1 MFLFFGEDED
11 QERRLIHK
19 IIEYVKRNPDRSTAV
34 IRFWLSPHDDS
45 KITESNTVK
54 AAHVLLTL
62 GEEMASTIFGQ
73 FSKDDIKLLNQGMKT
88 LSRTL
93 ENRHL
98 EILLEFYELCKT
110 LNPFHLSDH
119 HSFMKKLIERSNS
132 KDVYTQQNKPKY
144 SELEQV
150 NSIETRALAHVI
162 RREHP
167 QTIAVILAHIES
179 NKRANTL
186 AQLPSDIQ
194 VDVCMRIARLDTVHP
209 LILRDLK
216 ETLMH
221 EIKGLNLSNDEETL
235 GVPLLAKLLS
245 NMEQVHEDQIFDRL
259 SEIDPDLVDSIRNE
273 MFTFDDLVYI
283 DNRGTQTLLKEIE
296 KKVLVLALKAGS
308 ENVKM
313 KFFSNISQRAVDMIL
328 DDMAALGLV
337 RLSDVKAAQAMIV
350 ETALQLEAAGK
361 LTMTKLDAMKI

>member
-132 KDVYTQQNKPKY
+132 KDVYTQQSQPKY

-194 VDVCMRIARLDTVHP
+194 VDVCMR
-209 LILRDLK
+209 
-216 ETLMH
+216 
-221 EIKGLNLSNDEETL
+221 
-235 GVPLLAKLLS
+235 
-245 NMEQVHEDQIFDRL
+245 
-259 SEIDPDLVDSIRNE
+259 
-273 MFTFDDLVYI
+273 
-283 DNRGTQTLLKEIE
+283 
-296 KKVLVLALKAGS
+296 
-308 ENVKM
+308 
-313 KFFSNISQRAVDMIL
+313 
-328 DDMAALGLV
+328 
-337 RLSDVKAAQAMIV
+337 
-350 ETALQLEAAGK
+350 
-361 LTMTKLDAMKI
+361 